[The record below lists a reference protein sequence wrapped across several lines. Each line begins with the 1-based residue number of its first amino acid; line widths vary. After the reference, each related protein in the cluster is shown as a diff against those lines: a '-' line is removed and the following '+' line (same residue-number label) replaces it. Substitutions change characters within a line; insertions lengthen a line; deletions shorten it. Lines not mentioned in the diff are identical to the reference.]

1 MASTIPW
8 ELLRT
13 FLGVLREGSL
23 SGAARALG
31 ITQPT
36 VGRHITALE
45 EQLGIS
51 LFTRSQLGLLPTEAA
66 LDLRRHAES
75 MESTA
80 AAFER
85 VASGHSGGVRGTVR
99 ITASEVMAAEVLPP
113 VIANLRREY
122 PALRVELIGT
132 NRVQDLL
139 RREADI
145 AVRMT
150 APQQGELVARRIGA
164 VEIGF
169 HAHEYYLAANGMP
182 KDRAELKQHALIGFD
197 QPTEYLRNAG
207 KAIPEFTRESF
218 SLRTDSDLV
227 HMALIRAGAG
237 IGICQVPLARRDPK
251 LRRILAKQFGLK
263 LDTWVTMHGDL
274 RNSPRCR
281 VTFDALVKGLQQHV
295 TV

>member
-1 MASTIPW
+1 MTSTIPW

-23 SGAARALG
+23 SAAARTLG

-36 VGRHITALE
+36 VGRHVSALE
-45 EQLGIS
+45 EHLGLA

-66 LDLRRHAES
+66 LELRRHAES

-85 VASGHSGGVRGTVR
+85 VASGHGGGPKGTVR
-99 ITASEVMAAEVLPP
+99 VTASEVMAVEVLPAI
-113 VIANLRREY
+113 VADLRREY
-122 PALRVELIGT
+122 PALKVELIAS

-150 APQQGELVARRIGA
+150 QPQQGELVARRIGV
-164 VEIGF
+164 VELGL
-169 HAHEYYLAANGMP
+169 HAHEDYLTEHGTP
-182 KDRAELKQHALIGFD
+182 KDRSELKKHSLIGYD
-197 QPTEYLRNAG
+197 QQTEFLRSAG
-207 KAIPEFTRESF
+207 KSFPEFVREAF
-218 SLRTDSDLV
+218 SIRTDSDLA
-227 HMALIRAGAG
+227 HMAMIRAGAG
-237 IGICQVPLARRDPK
+237 IGICQVALARRDPR
-251 LRRILAKQFGLK
+251 LRRILTRQVALK
-263 LDTWVTMHGDL
+263 LDTWITMHGDL

-281 VTFDALVKGLQQHV
+281 VTFDALVNGLQSHV
-295 TV
+295 TQ